1 MSLPVRLLLVVV
13 AGLLCWGVS
22 RNASPLKVG
31 GFLPDPV
38 VSDVKDLNGE
48 DKPAFLKETIN
59 PEQGLPM
66 VHVASLSQLP
76 DGIMAA
82 VWYGGTA
89 ECHPDVKIYFSQQE
103 PGTAWTA
110 PRVIMTRETAE
121 RDLRRPVKALGNA
134 LLLANPDGSLRL
146 LFVTIAMGKWSGSQL
161 NSCLSKDGG
170 LTWSSIERLTL
181 SPFFNFSELVR
192 NRAITQQGG
201 GWCVPIYQEFLGKF
215 PELLWLGEH
224 KGELTYQKTRIAG
237 GCSTFQPSLI
247 PFSEEY
253 AEVILRDYT
262 SARKIHFSS
271 AYDGGREW
279 SFVTATE
286 LPNPDAGI
294 SGLRLSGGELLV
306 AFNDSAKDRSNLT
319 LAIAS
324 KDRKT
329 WRRIVALENEPDAN
343 FSYPFL
349 MRSSDG
355 MIRLAYTRR
364 GKAIALTSFNEAWL
378 NDLKKEQEASGRKQ

>member
-1 MSLPVRLLLVVV
+1 MSLLIRLLLVLVT
-13 AGLLCWGVS
+13 GLLCWGVI
-22 RNASPLKVG
+22 RNTIFLKTG
-31 GFLPDPV
+31 GFTDQIQN
-38 VSDVKDLNGE
+38 SAFHNGE
-48 DKPAFLKETIN
+48 CKPVLIKETIN
-59 PEQGLPM
+59 QEQGLPM
-66 VHVASLSQLP
+66 VHVASLAQMP

-89 ECHPDVKIYFSQQE
+89 ECQPDVKIYFSQQE
-103 PGTAWTA
+103 PGAEWSA
-110 PRVIMTRETAE
+110 PRVIMTRESAA
-121 RDLRRPVKALGNA
+121 RDLHRPVKALGNT
-134 LLLANPDGSLRL
+134 LLLANTDGSLRL

-170 LTWSSIERLTL
+170 LTWTRAERLTL

-192 NRAITQQGG
+192 NRAIAQQGG

-215 PELLWLGEH
+215 PELLWLGER
-224 KGELTYQKTRIAG
+224 KGELIYRKTRIAG

-247 PFSEEY
+247 PVSEEY
-253 AEVILRDYT
+253 AEVLLRDYT

-271 AYDGGREW
+271 SYDGGIEW
-279 SFVTATE
+279 PFVSTTE

-294 SGLRLSGGELLV
+294 SGLRLSDGELLV

-324 KDRKT
+324 KDRKI
-329 WRRIVALENEPDAN
+329 WRRIVALENEPGAN

-378 NDLKKEQEASGRKQ
+378 NDLKKEQESNGMKQ

>member
-1 MSLPVRLLLVVV
+1 MSIPARLLLVLV
-13 AGLLCWGVS
+13 AGLLCWGVI
-22 RNASPLKVG
+22 RNVSPLKTG
-31 GFLPDPV
+31 GFV
-38 VSDVKDLNGE
+38 TEQAVRINE
-48 DKPAFLKETIN
+48 KPFFEKQLIN

-66 VHVASLSQLP
+66 VHVASLAQMSE
-76 DGIMAA
+76 GIRAV

-89 ECHPDVKIYFSQQE
+89 ECQPDVKIYFSQQE
-103 PGTAWTA
+103 PSAAWTA
-110 PRVIMTRETAE
+110 PRVIMTRERAE
-121 RDLRRPVKALGNA
+121 QDLRRPVKALGNA
-134 LLLANPDGSLRL
+134 LLLANTDGSLRL

-170 LTWSSIERLTL
+170 LTWSRAERLTL

-192 NRAITQQGG
+192 NRAIAQQGS

-215 PELLWLGEH
+215 PELLWLGERH
-224 KGELTYQKTRIAG
+224 GRLTYRKTRITG

-247 PFSEEY
+247 PVSEEY
-253 AEVILRDYT
+253 AEVLLRDYT

-271 AYDGGREW
+271 SYDGGRDW
-279 SFVTATE
+279 PFVTATE

-294 SGLRLSGGELLV
+294 SGLQLSDGRLLV

-324 KDRKT
+324 KDRTT

-349 MRSSDG
+349 IRSSDG
-355 MIRLAYTRR
+355 MIRMAYTRR
-364 GKAIALTSFNEAWL
+364 GKAIALTSFNEAWIR
-378 NDLKKEQEASGRKQ
+378 KQEATSITP

>member
-1 MSLPVRLLLVVV
+1 MSIPARVLLVLV
-13 AGLLCWGVS
+13 AGLLCWGVI
-22 RNASPLKVG
+22 RNVSPLKTG
-31 GFLPDPV
+31 GFVTEQTGRID
-38 VSDVKDLNGE
+38 E
-48 DKPAFLKETIN
+48 KPFFKKELIN

-66 VHVASLSQLP
+66 VHVASLAQMP

-89 ECHPDVKIYFSQQE
+89 ECQPDVKIYFSQQE
-103 PGTAWTA
+103 PGAAWTA
-110 PRVIMTRETAE
+110 PRVIMTRERTE
-121 RDLRRPVKALGNA
+121 QDLRRPVKSLGNA
-134 LLLANPDGSLRL
+134 LLLANTDGSLRL

-161 NSCLSKDGG
+161 NTCLSKDGG
-170 LTWSSIERLTL
+170 LTWSRAERLTL

-192 NRAITQQGG
+192 NRAIAQQGG

-215 PELLWLGEH
+215 PELLWLGER
-224 KGELTYQKTRIAG
+224 KGELTYRKTRIAG

-247 PFSEEY
+247 PVSQQY
-253 AEVILRDYT
+253 AEVLLRDYT
-262 SARKIHFSS
+262 TARKIHFSS
-271 AYDGGREW
+271 SYDGGRDW
-279 SFVTATE
+279 PFVTATE

-294 SGLRLSGGELLV
+294 SGLQLSDGGLLV

-329 WRRIVALENEPDAN
+329 WRRIVALENEPYAN

-355 MIRLAYTRR
+355 MIRMAYTRK
-364 GKAIALTSFNEAWL
+364 GKEISLTGFNEAWI
-378 NDLKKEQEASGRKQ
+378 RKQETMSITP